1 MLYIIS
7 TPIGNIGDISLR
19 AIELLKNLDYLLCED
34 TRVTGVL
41 LNKLGIVNKPKLISF
56 YEEVESSKIP
66 EVVSYLKDNKKVGLV
81 SDAGTPLISDP
92 GWLLVR
98 KCQSENLP
106 YTSLPG
112 ASSVI
117 NAVVLSGLPVS
128 KFSFLGFLPKK
139 SGQRIK
145 LLEKYKDID
154 GIKVCFESPY
164 RVSKTLSDIRLVFE
178 GAEIRVCRNMTK
190 KNEVVEDPS
199 DSYIDKGE
207 IVIVFL

>member
-66 EVVSYLKDNKKVGLV
+66 EVVSYLKDDKKVGLV

-164 RVSKTLSDIRLVFE
+164 RVSKTLSDIRSVFE

-190 KNEVVEDPS
+190 KNEAVEDPS